1 MFGIQWS
8 RYDNGA
14 LPAAA
19 PVGTVA
25 EMYWITAAALPLTL
39 LPLLF
44 PTGRP
49 PSRRWN
55 WLGWTSAL
63 GMTTIVVSF
72 SAWLWPHRDTLV
84 RGEEIAGDLDG
95 SFALV
100 AAFGLLL
107 LLIGLIGSMISLVV
121 RFRRARGIE
130 RQQLKW
136 VGLGVAIPA
145 VLIAIDQF
153 GVVSSMGIFTSL
165 PIPVA
170 IGFAMLRYR
179 LYDIDR
185 LINRALVYGLLTL
198 ILLGAYFALVL
209 GVGALLQDMSGN
221 SSSLVVAGSTLT
233 VAALFRPIRG
243 RTQAFV
249 DRRFY
254 RNTYDAARVVE
265 GFAERLRDEV
275 DLATLG
281 VELQAAVR
289 ETMQPA
295 HVSLWLR
302 PATWA
307 ER

>member
-1 MFGIQWS
+1 
-8 RYDNGA
+8 
-14 LPAAA
+14 
-19 PVGTVA
+19 VGTVA
-25 EMYWITAAALPLTL
+25 EMFWITAAALPLTL

-49 PSRRWN
+49 PGRRWN
-55 WLGWTSAL
+55 WLGWASAL
-63 GMTTIVVSF
+63 GMTAVVVSLAVWF
-72 SAWLWPHRDTLV
+72 WPHRDALV
-84 RGEEIAGDLDG
+84 RGEEIAGEPDG

-107 LLIGLIGSMISLVV
+107 LLVASAGSMISLVV
-121 RFRRARGIE
+121 RFQHSRGIE

-145 VLIAIDQF
+145 VLVAIDQL

-209 GVGALLQDMSGN
+209 GVGALLQNMSGR
-221 SSSLVVAGSTLT
+221 SSSLVVAGSTLI
-233 VAALFRPIRG
+233 VAALFRPVRA

-254 RNTYDAARVVE
+254 RSRYDAARVVE
-265 GFAERLRDEV
+265 RFGERLRDDV
-275 DLATLG
+275 DLATLND
-281 VELQAAVR
+281 ELRAVVR

-295 HVSLWLR
+295 HVTLWLR
-302 PATWA
+302 PAGYTRLTA
-307 ER
+307 IEGNVVR